1 MIYKLL
7 AVAIGGSL
15 GAVGRYLIYL
25 LVDKAY
31 NGMFPWATLLVNL
44 AGAFLIGFLWGM
56 FDKFYISPAMRTFL
70 FIGILGSFTTFS
82 TFAFDILS
90 MTKDGEI
97 KQMVFYL
104 LASNILGIG
113 FAFAGFYSCR
123 C

>member
-1 MIYKLL
+1 MILKII
-7 AVAIGGSL
+7 AVALGGSL

-25 LVDKAY
+25 YVDKFY

-44 AGAFLIGFLWGM
+44 LGAFLIGFLWGL

-82 TFAFDILS
+82 TYAFDILS

-97 KQMVFYL
+97 KQMIFYVVT
-104 LASNILGIG
+104 SNILGIG
-113 FAFAGFYSCR
+113 LAFAGFYSFR
-123 C
+123 W

>member
-7 AVAIGGSL
+7 AIAVGGGL
-15 GAVGRYLIYL
+15 GAVARYLIYL
-25 LVDKAY
+25 FVDRVY
-31 NGMFPWATLLVNL
+31 NGMFPWDTLIVNIL
-44 AGAFLIGFLWGM
+44 GAFLIGFLWGL
-56 FDKFYISPAMRTFL
+56 FDKFYVSPAMRTFI

-97 KQMVFYL
+97 KQMLFYL
-104 LASNILGIG
+104 FASNILGIG
-113 FAFAGFYSCR
+113 FAFAGFYSCK

>member
-7 AVAIGGSL
+7 AVAFGGSV
-15 GAVGRYLIYL
+15 GAVSRYLVYL
-25 LVDKAY
+25 LVDKVY
-31 NGMFPWATLLVNL
+31 NGVFPWATLLVNL
-44 AGAFLIGFLWGM
+44 TGAFLIGFLWGA
-56 FDKFYISPAMRTFL
+56 FDRFYISPGMRTFI

-97 KQMVFYL
+97 KLMLFYL
-104 LASNILGIG
+104 LASNMLGIG